1 MSNVLSPRPIAS
13 IRPNL
18 IAAFYTVLVVLP
30 LTISCEALP
39 TRPDYYPEPMI
50 QKIPYM
56 VRIENQYGIFRGTGF
71 VVSRKGLVLTVSHVV
86 RYNSPIRAILNGKVY
101 MAKTV
106 FDDPVLDMTLIRLP
120 LDGQSLEIQI
130 PCFWVSD
137 STRSG
142 DTVIVL
148 GERQQGGVVVIP
160 AYMVSWASF
169 HIWPGFYRDVMRIY
183 PANPRNSPKPGF
195 SGGPI
200 FNIQKYVIGLF
211 CCFESLIDRY
221 YNGIPS
227 SRIISKLKETE
238 WLKEMCTVSENQPY
252 PLPGLTYDIKRVS
265 SEKALPVYP

>member
-1 MSNVLSPRPIAS
+1 MSNILSPRQ
-13 IRPNL
+13 NL
-18 IAAFYTVLVVLP
+18 RAAFFTVLVVLP
-30 LTISCEALP
+30 LIISCGALP
-39 TRPDYYPEPMI
+39 TKPDHHPEPVI
-50 QKIPYM
+50 QQIPYM
-56 VRIENQYGIFRGTGF
+56 VRIEDQYGIFRGTGF

-101 MAKTV
+101 TAKTV

-120 LDGQSLEIQI
+120 LDGPSLEIQI
-130 PCFWVSD
+130 PCFWISD
-137 STRSG
+137 PIRSG

-183 PANPRNSPKPGF
+183 PANPRSSPKPGF

-211 CCFESLIDRY
+211 CCLESMIDHY

-227 SRIISKLKETE
+227 DRIISKLKGTE
-238 WLKEMCTVSENQPY
+238 WLKEICTVSEKQPF
-252 PLPGLTYDIKRVS
+252 PLPGLTYDIKKVS
-265 SEKALPVYP
+265 SEEALPVITPSGL